1 MAQTI
6 QRQRIIGNP
15 GERRARKRSRNP
27 GEILGF
33 VLAPAGN
40 PGRKRGNMA
49 KAKANRGRV
58 NHSKHNPGTRRR
70 KLNTSH
76 RRKLNTS
83 HRHHHKKLRK
93 PGRMKVR
100 RHHRRNPGEMSGI
113 GPMFTNAVFVI
124 VGALG
129 SKLGAQA
136 VLGTNNV
143 GVVGYAGN
151 AATGAI
157 LWFLAEKV
165 MKNKAAAA
173 GIVAGTLV
181 QIILR
186 VINDYTPFGQYVSN
200 LGMGD
205 YQMQSFVTP
214 QVLVDPWRNA
224 NVQIPQGWGAARPM
238 SASAGPSQVG
248 PSQVGPSHM
257 GGRRAI
263 AAAPSAASAAAT
275 APSGAPSAT
284 GVSGMGGLY
293 GGGMTS
299 LYG

>member
-1 MAQTI
+1 MARPKTT
-6 QRQRIIGNP
+6 RGHRNHKSPRNP
-15 GERRARKRSRNP
+15 GMKMKRSRS
-27 GEILGF
+27 
-33 VLAPAGN
+33 
-40 PGRKRGNMA
+40 M
-49 KAKANRGRV
+49 
-58 NHSKHNPGTRRR
+58 HNTG
-70 KLNTSH
+70 
-76 RRKLNTS
+76 
-83 HRHHHKKLRK
+83 RHHHRK
-93 PGRMKVR
+93 RRWRNPGVR
-100 RHHRRNPGEMSGI
+100 HHHRRWRNPGFGSDI
-113 GPMFTNAVFVI
+113 GPMITNAVFVI

-143 GVVGYAGN
+143 GLVGYAAN
-151 AATGAI
+151 AGTGVV
-157 LWFLAEKV
+157 LWFLADKV
-165 MKNKAAAA
+165 MKNRAAAA

-224 NVQIPQGWGAARPM
+224 DIQVPPGWGPARALPAASMP
-238 SASAGPSQVG
+238 SASAGPSQM
-248 PSQVGPSHM
+248 Q
-257 GGRRAI
+257 GGRGGR
-263 AAAPSAASAAAT
+263 AASAAPAAAA
-275 APSGAPSAT
+275 APASP
-284 GVSGMGGLY
+284 GVSGFGGSLY